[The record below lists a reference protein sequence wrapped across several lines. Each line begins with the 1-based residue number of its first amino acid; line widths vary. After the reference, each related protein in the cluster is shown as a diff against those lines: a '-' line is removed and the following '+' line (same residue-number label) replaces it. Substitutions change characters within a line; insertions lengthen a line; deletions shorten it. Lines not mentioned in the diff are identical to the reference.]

1 MVNLLE
7 DFKKGPLDYYR
18 NKASFNWKKFKLFLE
33 TEDVINYQV
42 SKKLFVINMYIE
54 LHKI

>member
-33 TEDVINYQV
+33 TEDIINYQV
-42 SKKLFVINMYIE
+42 SKQLFVCTFDR
-54 LHKI
+54 LGL